1 MGEVEPFGVPA
12 GEIAGLDL
20 GHDGEDFGDVGSV
33 VGDGAEGSHGFIV
46 EVEILVELEHVGWM
60 IQQSI
65 DTDLG
70 SPKCTV
76 GRG

>member
-1 MGEVEPFGVPA
+1 
-12 GEIAGLDL
+12 
-20 GHDGEDFGDVGSV
+20 
-33 VGDGAEGSHGFIV
+33 V

-70 SPKCTV
+70 SWKCTV